1 MTIVSHLRMEGKY
14 RLTTAD
20 APREKHEHLQFV
32 FTDGSALRYDDVR
45 KFGRLQLVETGTERI
60 VTGIKHLGPEAL
72 SPEFTEDYFAKA
84 LKNKTKKIK
93 NLLLDQTV
101 VAGLGN
107 IYVDEVLW
115 QAKIN
120 PVAEPK
126 DLTKQQVQD
135 LYEAINSTIKE
146 ATKLGGT
153 TVHSFLNAE
162 GQAGGYQ
169 DRLEVYGRA
178 GEDCLRCGENWSRSR
193 SMGGGPLIVQT
204 ARGSSHDAF
213 LGLTGGIATGKSTAS
228 KILQDMGC
236 QIIDT
241 DLIAHQQAEVGQAG
255 WLAIKKEFGDVFLK
269 KTRPW
274 TGKS

>member
-1 MTIVSHLRMEGKY
+1 MPEMPEVETVRRTLTPLAVGKTIKRVDVWYDKVIVGDVKSFQQQLKGKTIEKIDRYGKYLLFRLGDLTIVSHLRMEGKY
-14 RLTTAD
+14 RLITAD
-20 APREKHEHLQFV
+20 APREKHEHLQFI

-45 KFGRLQLVETGTERI
+45 KFGRLQLVKTGTERI

-72 SPEFTEDYFAKA
+72 SPEFTEDYFAKS

-93 NLLLDQTV
+93 NLLLDQTL

-146 ATKLGGT
+146 AIKLGGT

-178 GEDCLRCGENWSRSR
+178 GEDCLRCGGKLVKIKVN
-193 SMGGGPLIVQT
+193 G
-204 ARGSSHDAF
+204 RGTTYCPNCQR
-213 LGLTGGIATGKSTAS
+213 LKS
-228 KILQDMGC
+228 
-236 QIIDT
+236 
-241 DLIAHQQAEVGQAG
+241 
-255 WLAIKKEFGDVFLK
+255 
-269 KTRPW
+269 
-274 TGKS
+274 

>member
-1 MTIVSHLRMEGKY
+1 MPEMPEVETVRRTLTPLAVGKTIKRVDVWYDKIIVGDVKSFQQQLKGKTIKKIDRYGKYLLFRLGDLTIVSHLRMEGKY
-14 RLTTAD
+14 RLITAD
-20 APREKHEHLQFV
+20 APREKHEHLQFI

-84 LKNKTKKIK
+84 LKNKAKKIK

-146 ATKLGGT
+146 AIKLGGT

-178 GEDCLRCGENWSRSR
+178 GEDCLRCGGKLVKIKVN
-193 SMGGGPLIVQT
+193 G
-204 ARGSSHDAF
+204 RGTTYCPNCQR
-213 LGLTGGIATGKSTAS
+213 LKS
-228 KILQDMGC
+228 
-236 QIIDT
+236 
-241 DLIAHQQAEVGQAG
+241 
-255 WLAIKKEFGDVFLK
+255 
-269 KTRPW
+269 
-274 TGKS
+274 

>member
-1 MTIVSHLRMEGKY
+1 MPEMPEVETVRRTLTPLAVGKTIKRVDVWYDKVIVGDVKSFQQQLKGKTIEKIDRYGKYLLFRLGDLTIVSHLRMEGKY
-14 RLTTAD
+14 RLITAD
-20 APREKHEHLQFV
+20 APREKHEHLQFI

-120 PVAEPK
+120 PVAESK

-146 ATKLGGT
+146 AIKLGGT

-178 GEDCLRCGENWSRSR
+178 GENCLRCGGKLVKIKVN
-193 SMGGGPLIVQT
+193 G
-204 ARGSSHDAF
+204 RGTTYCPNCQR
-213 LGLTGGIATGKSTAS
+213 LKS
-228 KILQDMGC
+228 
-236 QIIDT
+236 
-241 DLIAHQQAEVGQAG
+241 
-255 WLAIKKEFGDVFLK
+255 
-269 KTRPW
+269 
-274 TGKS
+274 

>member
-1 MTIVSHLRMEGKY
+1 MPEMPEVETVRRTLTPLAVGKTIKRVDVWYDKVIIGDMKSFQQQLKGKTIEKIDRYGKYLLFRLGDLTIVSHLRMEGKY

-60 VTGIKHLGPEAL
+60 VTGIKRLGPEAL
-72 SPEFTEDYFAKA
+72 SPEFTEDYLAKA
-84 LKNKTKKIK
+84 LKNKTKKVK

-178 GEDCLRCGENWSRSR
+178 GEDCLRCGKKLVKIKVN
-193 SMGGGPLIVQT
+193 G
-204 ARGSSHDAF
+204 RGTTYCPNCQR
-213 LGLTGGIATGKSTAS
+213 LKS
-228 KILQDMGC
+228 
-236 QIIDT
+236 
-241 DLIAHQQAEVGQAG
+241 
-255 WLAIKKEFGDVFLK
+255 
-269 KTRPW
+269 
-274 TGKS
+274 

>member
-1 MTIVSHLRMEGKY
+1 MPEMPEVETVRRTLTPLAVGKTIKRVDVWYDKVIVGDVKSFQQQLKGKTIEKIDRYGKYLLFRLGDLTIVSHLRMEGKY
-14 RLTTAD
+14 RLITAD
-20 APREKHEHLQFV
+20 APREKHEHLQFI

-84 LKNKTKKIK
+84 LKNKSKKIK

-146 ATKLGGT
+146 AIKLGGT

-178 GEDCLRCGENWSRSR
+178 GEDCLRCGGKLVKIKVN
-193 SMGGGPLIVQT
+193 G
-204 ARGSSHDAF
+204 RGTTYCPNCQR
-213 LGLTGGIATGKSTAS
+213 LKS
-228 KILQDMGC
+228 
-236 QIIDT
+236 
-241 DLIAHQQAEVGQAG
+241 
-255 WLAIKKEFGDVFLK
+255 
-269 KTRPW
+269 
-274 TGKS
+274 

>member
-1 MTIVSHLRMEGKY
+1 MPEMPEVETVRRTLTPLAVGKTIKRVDVWYDKIIVGDVKSFQQQLKGKTIEKIDRYGKYLLFRLGDLTIVSHLRMEGKY
-14 RLTTAD
+14 RLITAD
-20 APREKHEHLQFV
+20 APREKHEHLQFI

-72 SPEFTEDYFAKA
+72 SPEFTEDYFAKS

-93 NLLLDQTV
+93 TLLLDQTV

-146 ATKLGGT
+146 AIKLGGT

-178 GEDCLRCGENWSRSR
+178 GEDCLRCGGKLVKIKVN
-193 SMGGGPLIVQT
+193 G
-204 ARGSSHDAF
+204 RGTTYCPNCQR
-213 LGLTGGIATGKSTAS
+213 LKS
-228 KILQDMGC
+228 
-236 QIIDT
+236 
-241 DLIAHQQAEVGQAG
+241 
-255 WLAIKKEFGDVFLK
+255 
-269 KTRPW
+269 
-274 TGKS
+274 

>member
-1 MTIVSHLRMEGKY
+1 MPEMPEVETVRRTLTPLAVGKTIKRVDVWYDKVIVGDVKSFQQQLKGKTIEKIDRYGKYLLFRLGDLTIVSHLRMEGKY
-14 RLTTAD
+14 RLITAD
-20 APREKHEHLQFV
+20 APREKHEHLQFI

-84 LKNKTKKIK
+84 LKKKTKKIK

-120 PVAEPK
+120 PVAESK

-146 ATKLGGT
+146 AIKLGGT

-178 GEDCLRCGENWSRSR
+178 GEDCLRCGGKLVKIKVN
-193 SMGGGPLIVQT
+193 G
-204 ARGSSHDAF
+204 RGTTYCPNCQR
-213 LGLTGGIATGKSTAS
+213 LKS
-228 KILQDMGC
+228 
-236 QIIDT
+236 
-241 DLIAHQQAEVGQAG
+241 
-255 WLAIKKEFGDVFLK
+255 
-269 KTRPW
+269 
-274 TGKS
+274 

>member
-1 MTIVSHLRMEGKY
+1 MPEMPEVETVRRTLTPLAVGKTIKRVDVWYDKIIVGDVKSFQQQLKGKTIEKIDRYGKYLLFRLGDLTIVSHLRMEGKY
-14 RLTTAD
+14 RLITAD
-20 APREKHEHLQFV
+20 APREKHEHLQFI

-72 SPEFTEDYFAKA
+72 SPEFTEDYFAKS

-93 NLLLDQTV
+93 NLLLDQTL

-126 DLTKQQVQD
+126 DLTKQQVQN

-146 ATKLGGT
+146 AIKLGGT

-178 GEDCLRCGENWSRSR
+178 GEDCLRCGGKLVKIKVN
-193 SMGGGPLIVQT
+193 G
-204 ARGSSHDAF
+204 RGTTYCPNCQR
-213 LGLTGGIATGKSTAS
+213 LKS
-228 KILQDMGC
+228 
-236 QIIDT
+236 
-241 DLIAHQQAEVGQAG
+241 
-255 WLAIKKEFGDVFLK
+255 
-269 KTRPW
+269 
-274 TGKS
+274 

>member
-1 MTIVSHLRMEGKY
+1 MPEMPEVETVRRTLTPLAVGKTIKRVDVWYDKVIVGDVKSFQQQLKGKTIEKIDRYGKYLLFRLGDLTIVSHLRMEGKY
-14 RLTTAD
+14 RLITAD
-20 APREKHEHLQFV
+20 APREKHEHLQFI

-120 PVAEPK
+120 PVAESK

-178 GEDCLRCGENWSRSR
+178 GEDCLRCGGKLVKIKVN
-193 SMGGGPLIVQT
+193 G
-204 ARGSSHDAF
+204 RGTTYCPNCQR
-213 LGLTGGIATGKSTAS
+213 LKS
-228 KILQDMGC
+228 
-236 QIIDT
+236 
-241 DLIAHQQAEVGQAG
+241 
-255 WLAIKKEFGDVFLK
+255 
-269 KTRPW
+269 
-274 TGKS
+274 

>member
-1 MTIVSHLRMEGKY
+1 MPEMPEVETVRRTLTPLAVGKTIKRVDVWYDKVIVGDVKSFQQQLKGKTIEKIDRYGKYLLFRLGDLTIVSHLRMEGKY
-14 RLTTAD
+14 RLITAD
-20 APREKHEHLQFV
+20 APREKHEHLQFI

-72 SPEFTEDYFAKA
+72 SPEFTEDYFAKS
-84 LKNKTKKIK
+84 LKKKTKKIK

-120 PVAEPK
+120 PVAESK

-146 ATKLGGT
+146 AIKLGGT

-178 GEDCLRCGENWSRSR
+178 GEDCLRCGGKLVKIKVN
-193 SMGGGPLIVQT
+193 G
-204 ARGSSHDAF
+204 RGTTYCPNCQR
-213 LGLTGGIATGKSTAS
+213 LKS
-228 KILQDMGC
+228 
-236 QIIDT
+236 
-241 DLIAHQQAEVGQAG
+241 
-255 WLAIKKEFGDVFLK
+255 
-269 KTRPW
+269 
-274 TGKS
+274 

>member
-1 MTIVSHLRMEGKY
+1 MPEMPEVETVRRTLTPLAVGKTIKRVDVWYDKVIVGDVKSFQQQLKGKTIEKIDRYGKYLLFRLGDLTIVSHLRMEGKY
-14 RLTTAD
+14 RLITAD
-20 APREKHEHLQFV
+20 APIEKHEHLQFI

-72 SPEFTEDYFAKA
+72 SPEFTEDYFAKS

-93 NLLLDQTV
+93 NLLLDQTL

-126 DLTKQQVQD
+126 DLTKQQVQN

-146 ATKLGGT
+146 AIKLGGT

-178 GEDCLRCGENWSRSR
+178 GEDCLRCGGKLVKIKVN
-193 SMGGGPLIVQT
+193 G
-204 ARGSSHDAF
+204 RGTTYCPNCQR
-213 LGLTGGIATGKSTAS
+213 LKS
-228 KILQDMGC
+228 
-236 QIIDT
+236 
-241 DLIAHQQAEVGQAG
+241 
-255 WLAIKKEFGDVFLK
+255 
-269 KTRPW
+269 
-274 TGKS
+274 

>member
-1 MTIVSHLRMEGKY
+1 MPEMPEVETVRRTLTPLAVGKTIKRVDVWYDKVIVGDVKSFQQQLKGKTIEKIDRYGKYLLFRLGDLTIVSHLRMEGKY
-14 RLTTAD
+14 RLITAD
-20 APREKHEHLQFV
+20 APREKHEHLQFI

-120 PVAEPK
+120 PVAESK

-146 ATKLGGT
+146 AIKLGGT

-178 GEDCLRCGENWSRSR
+178 GEDCLRCGRKLVKSKVN
-193 SMGGGPLIVQT
+193 G
-204 ARGSSHDAF
+204 RGTTYCPNCQR
-213 LGLTGGIATGKSTAS
+213 LKS
-228 KILQDMGC
+228 
-236 QIIDT
+236 
-241 DLIAHQQAEVGQAG
+241 
-255 WLAIKKEFGDVFLK
+255 
-269 KTRPW
+269 
-274 TGKS
+274 

>member
-1 MTIVSHLRMEGKY
+1 MPEMPEVETVRRTLTPLAVGKTIKRVDVWYDKVIVGDVKSFQQQLKGKTIEKIDRYGKYLLFRLGDLTIVSHLRMEGKY
-14 RLTTAD
+14 RLITAD
-20 APREKHEHLQFV
+20 APREKHEHLQFI

-120 PVAEPK
+120 PVAESK

-146 ATKLGGT
+146 AIKLGGT

-178 GEDCLRCGENWSRSR
+178 GEDCLRCGGKLVKIKVN
-193 SMGGGPLIVQT
+193 G
-204 ARGSSHDAF
+204 RGTTYCPNCQR
-213 LGLTGGIATGKSTAS
+213 LKS
-228 KILQDMGC
+228 
-236 QIIDT
+236 
-241 DLIAHQQAEVGQAG
+241 
-255 WLAIKKEFGDVFLK
+255 
-269 KTRPW
+269 
-274 TGKS
+274 

>member
-1 MTIVSHLRMEGKY
+1 MPEMPEVETVRRTLTPLAVGKTIKRVDVWYDKVIVGDVKSFQQQLKGKTIEKIDRYGKYLLFRLGDLTIVSHLRMEGKY
-14 RLTTAD
+14 RLITAD
-20 APREKHEHLQFV
+20 APREKHEHLQFI

-120 PVAEPK
+120 PVAESK

-146 ATKLGGT
+146 AIKLGGT

-178 GEDCLRCGENWSRSR
+178 GEDCLRCGRKLVKIKVN
-193 SMGGGPLIVQT
+193 G
-204 ARGSSHDAF
+204 RGTTYCPNCQR
-213 LGLTGGIATGKSTAS
+213 LKS
-228 KILQDMGC
+228 
-236 QIIDT
+236 
-241 DLIAHQQAEVGQAG
+241 
-255 WLAIKKEFGDVFLK
+255 
-269 KTRPW
+269 
-274 TGKS
+274 

>member
-1 MTIVSHLRMEGKY
+1 MPEMPEVETVRRTLTPLAVGKTIKRVDVWYDKVIVGDVKSFQQQLKGKTIKKIDRYGKYLLFRLGDLTIVSHLRMEGKY
-14 RLTTAD
+14 RLITAD
-20 APREKHEHLQFV
+20 APREKHEHLQFI

-120 PVAEPK
+120 PVAESK

-146 ATKLGGT
+146 AIKLGGT

-178 GEDCLRCGENWSRSR
+178 GEDCLRCGGKLVKIKVN
-193 SMGGGPLIVQT
+193 G
-204 ARGSSHDAF
+204 RGTTYCPNCQR
-213 LGLTGGIATGKSTAS
+213 LKS
-228 KILQDMGC
+228 
-236 QIIDT
+236 
-241 DLIAHQQAEVGQAG
+241 
-255 WLAIKKEFGDVFLK
+255 
-269 KTRPW
+269 
-274 TGKS
+274 

>member
-1 MTIVSHLRMEGKY
+1 MPEMPEVETVRRTLTPLAVGKTIKRVDVWYDKVIVGDVKSFQQQLKGKTIEKIDRYGKYLLFRLGNLTIVSHLRMEGKY
-14 RLTTAD
+14 RLITAD
-20 APREKHEHLQFV
+20 APREKHEHLQFI

-120 PVAEPK
+120 PVAESK

-146 ATKLGGT
+146 AIKLGGT

-178 GEDCLRCGENWSRSR
+178 GEDCLRCGRKLVKIKVN
-193 SMGGGPLIVQT
+193 G
-204 ARGSSHDAF
+204 RGTTYCPNCQR
-213 LGLTGGIATGKSTAS
+213 LKS
-228 KILQDMGC
+228 
-236 QIIDT
+236 
-241 DLIAHQQAEVGQAG
+241 
-255 WLAIKKEFGDVFLK
+255 
-269 KTRPW
+269 
-274 TGKS
+274 

>member
-1 MTIVSHLRMEGKY
+1 MPEMPEVETVRRTLTPLAVGKTIKRVDVWYDKVIIGDMKSFQQQLKGKTIEKIDRYGKYLLFRLGDLTIVSHLRMEGKY

-45 KFGRLQLVETGTERI
+45 KFGRLQLVTTGTERI
-60 VTGIKHLGPEAL
+60 VTGIKRLGPEAL
-72 SPEFTEDYFAKA
+72 SPEFTEDYLAKA
-84 LKNKTKKIK
+84 LKNKTKKVK

-178 GEDCLRCGENWSRSR
+178 GEDCLRCGKKLVKIKVN
-193 SMGGGPLIVQT
+193 G
-204 ARGSSHDAF
+204 RGTTYCPNCQR
-213 LGLTGGIATGKSTAS
+213 LKS
-228 KILQDMGC
+228 
-236 QIIDT
+236 
-241 DLIAHQQAEVGQAG
+241 
-255 WLAIKKEFGDVFLK
+255 
-269 KTRPW
+269 
-274 TGKS
+274 